1 MHFQQ
6 IYLLVPKYHSFCWC
20 QHFLQKITVFCPK
33 NYLYSKQQY
42 ESCVRDFLVPF
53 SVFVRQKVSFTE
65 KITFADSVSG
75 IRPPDCSRMAKN
87 PENENYVK
95 IFQHNAIVKS
105 FWRCFVSLVNF
116 SHWSK
121 IHVNIITGSGIRI
134 AFFYKG
140 LTRNPDVGKTPVWI
154 WTNIWRLGRV
164 TKFGTNVSNRML
176 LNAAK
181 FQTYSLY
188 RFLVI
193 KRKPTGA

>member
-6 IYLLVPKYHSFCWC
+6 IYLLVPKYHSFFWC
-20 QHFLQKITVFCPK
+20 QYFLQKITVFCPK

-42 ESCVRDFLVPF
+42 ESCVRDFLVLFP
-53 SVFVRQKVSFTE
+53 VFVRQKVNFTE

-75 IRPPDCSRMAKN
+75 IRPPDCSKMAKN
-87 PENENYVK
+87 PKKENDVK

-134 AFFYKG
+134 AFFFKG
-140 LTRNPDVGKTPVWI
+140 LTRIRMSERPPSE
-154 WTNIWRLGRV
+154 
-164 TKFGTNVSNRML
+164 FGPISGDWDELPNLVRM
-176 LNAAK
+176 
-181 FQTYSLY
+181 
-188 RFLVI
+188 FLIECYWMLQISKLTALTVF
-193 KRKPTGA
+193 